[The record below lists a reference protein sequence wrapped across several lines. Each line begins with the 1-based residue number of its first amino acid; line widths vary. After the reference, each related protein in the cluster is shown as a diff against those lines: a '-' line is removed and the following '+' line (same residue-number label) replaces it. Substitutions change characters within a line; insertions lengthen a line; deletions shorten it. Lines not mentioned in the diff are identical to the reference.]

1 MLLKDTFHKTKHALQ
16 GIDYPVWV
24 WTIIFL
30 IILLLPMPFDVL
42 IAAAIMVKMRNLM
55 RKAIGIERGN
65 RKNQE

>member
-1 MLLKDTFHKTKHALQ
+1 MLLKDTFHKTQHALK
-16 GIDYPVWV
+16 DMSYPIWV
-24 WTIIFL
+24 WLVVFI